1 MSWSGS
7 GGAAV
12 GSLDGKAA
20 LVTGAGQGIGR
31 AIAVE
36 LARRGASAVAVADR
50 DAETATE
57 TAALVRAAGARAEP
71 IVCDLRVRD
80 DIAGMVTRAAEHFD
94 GLDVLVNN
102 AGVIETAFTTEPDR
116 GVDSL
121 PEEVWDA
128 VYEVNLKAVWLTT
141 KFAAPFLRRSTRG
154 PAIVNTASVSGLTGF
169 ANAPAYGV
177 TKAGV
182 IHLTKVTAVDLAPV
196 RCNCFCPGVIETRLT
211 RDFLAAAADPGAAER
226 ELTAPQLVERLGR
239 PEEVAALACFLA
251 SDDAA
256 FITGSAYVI
265 DGGAL
270 AWLGVRN

>member
-1 MSWSGS
+1 MR
-7 GGAAV
+7 
-12 GSLDGKAA
+12 GSLDGRTV

-36 LARRGASAVAVADR
+36 TARQGASAVAVADR
-50 DAETATE
+50 NEKTAAETAE
-57 TAALVRAAGARAEP
+57 LVRAAGARAEA

-80 DIAGMVTRAAEHFD
+80 SIAEMVARTAEHFD

-121 PEEVWDA
+121 SEDVWDA

-141 KFAAPFLRRSTRG
+141 KFAAPHLRRSTRG

-169 ANAPAYGV
+169 PNAPAYGV

-182 IHLTKVTAVDLAPV
+182 VHLTKVTAVDLAPV
-196 RCNCFCPGVIETRLT
+196 RCNCLCPGVIDTPLAQ
-211 RDFLAAAADPGAAER
+211 DFFAAGDRAAMEH

-239 PEEVAALACFLA
+239 PEEVARLACFLA
-251 SDDAA
+251 CDDAA
-256 FITGSAYVI
+256 FITGSSYVI

-270 AWLGVRN
+270 AWLGVRD

>member
-1 MSWSGS
+1 M
-7 GGAAV
+7 
-12 GSLDGKAA
+12 DGKSV

-31 AIAVE
+31 AISVE
-36 LARRGASAVAVADR
+36 TARQGASAVAVADR
-50 DAETATE
+50 NKESAAETAE
-57 TAALVRAAGARAEP
+57 LVRAAGARAEA

-80 DIAGMVTRAAEHFD
+80 SIAEMVTRTVEHFG

-102 AGVIETAFTTEPDR
+102 AGVIETTFTDAADR

-121 PEEVWDA
+121 AEEVWDA

-141 KFAAPFLRRSTRG
+141 KFAAPYLRRSSRG

-169 ANAPAYGV
+169 PNAPAYGV

-196 RCNCFCPGVIETRLT
+196 RCNCFCPGVIDTPLAQ
-211 RDFLAAAADPGAAER
+211 DYFAAAEDR
-226 ELTAPQLVERLGR
+226 EAVEHALTAPQLVKRLGR
-239 PEEVAALACFLA
+239 PEEVARLACFLA

-256 FITGSAYVI
+256 FITGSSYVI

-270 AWLGVRN
+270 AWLGARD

>member
-1 MSWSGS
+1 MARQ
-7 GGAAV
+7 GA
-12 GSLDGKAA
+12 D
-20 LVTGAGQGIGR
+20 
-31 AIAVE
+31 
-36 LARRGASAVAVADR
+36 AVAVADR
-50 DAETATE
+50 NEETAAETAE
-57 TAALVRAAGARAEP
+57 LVRAAGARAEA
-71 IVCDLRVRD
+71 IVCDLRMRD
-80 DIAGMVTRAAEHFD
+80 SIAAMVTRTADLFD

-102 AGVIETAFTTEPDR
+102 AGVIETAFTAEPDR
-116 GVDSL
+116 SVDSL
-121 PEEVWDA
+121 AEEVWDA

-141 KFAAPFLRRSTRG
+141 KFAAPHLRRSSRG

-196 RCNCFCPGVIETRLT
+196 RCNCFCPGVIETPLSRAYCDAAED
-211 RDFLAAAADPGAAER
+211 RDAMER

-239 PEEVAALACFLA
+239 PEEVARLACFLA

-256 FITGSAYVI
+256 FITGATHVI

-270 AWLGVRN
+270 AWLGVRD